1 MARART
7 LQISLGE
14 RSYPIRLGEGTLDAV
29 ANWQPITFPL
39 AGRDA
44 IARGIPSGPE
54 VGKLLVAV
62 EDWWLRQNRR
72 PDRVACLSELERQ
85 IEASGEA
92 E

>member
-1 MARART
+1 M
-7 LQISLGE
+7 
-14 RSYPIRLGEGTLDAV
+14 